1 MKWYVLL
8 IDSSRLYFSLSDKNI
23 SPYEPSVSL
32 FPPLRSFPYS
42 CGFGV
47 PKEKYICFTEVKWR
61 HKGCYHFTQ
70 YVEQTQIKLFIFL
83 L

>member
-8 IDSSRLYFSLSDKNI
+8 IDSSRLYFSLSDENI

-32 FPPLRSFPYS
+32 FPPLRSFSYD

-47 PKEKYICFTEVKWR
+47 PKEKYICFTEVLSL
-61 HKGCYHFTQ
+61 
-70 YVEQTQIKLFIFL
+70 VLFVTSTSL
-83 L
+83 DNT